1 VKGRRKSEMAP
12 VRPQAGTGVGG
23 ALWGERPREKLF
35 RYGPATLSDAE
46 VLALLVRTGNGTR
59 SALDLAR
66 GVLERDRSLRRTAR
80 RNVRELMRVKGI
92 GEANAAGI
100 LAAFELGRRVQAEA
114 AERPCPI
121 RSPEDV
127 ARLMVPR
134 LRDLMQEVFFVL
146 ILDANNALRAEIEI
160 SRGTLNASVVHPREV
175 FKAAIDHV
183 AASVIVVH
191 NHPSGNP
198 EPSREDIE
206 ITHQLAEA
214 GKILGIPL
222 HDHLIVAGEA
232 YTSLAQRG
240 DIFLH

>member
-1 VKGRRKSEMAP
+1 MRRRRKSDA
-12 VRPQAGTGVGG
+12 RPGRSLARVGAGGV
-23 ALWGERPREKLF
+23 LLGERPRDKLF

-46 VLALLVRTGNGTR
+46 VLALLVRSGNGRR
-59 SALDLAR
+59 SALDLAL

-114 AERPCPI
+114 AVHPRPI

-134 LRDLMQEVFFVL
+134 LRDLMQEVFYVL

-175 FKAAIDHV
+175 FKVAIDHV

-198 EPSREDIE
+198 EPSREDVE
-206 ITHQLAEA
+206 ITRQLAEA
-214 GKILGIPL
+214 GKIVGIPL
-222 HDHLIVAGEA
+222 HDHLIVAGEG

-240 DIFLH
+240 DVFLH